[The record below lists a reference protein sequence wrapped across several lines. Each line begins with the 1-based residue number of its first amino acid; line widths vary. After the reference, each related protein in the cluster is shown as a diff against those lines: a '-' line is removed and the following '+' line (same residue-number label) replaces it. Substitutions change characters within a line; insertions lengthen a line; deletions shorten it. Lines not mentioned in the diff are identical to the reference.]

1 MRNLLVL
8 TLLALG
14 SATALY
20 NPLTELNVLQEQVVG
35 IRPPPGEKMGESL
48 YLCGNDNDL
57 VTIDSVELSPDPPSK
72 GNRLVIKGSGTV
84 HQTIHEGSIVKIT
97 VKYGF
102 IKLLTKEYQLCD
114 LVKEI
119 DQTCP
124 IQPGHLSFTKEV
136 DIPGEI
142 PKGIFTVYAEAFEAQ
157 SSLVRRRVLDS
168 PAKAAFGKRI
178 TCVNAQV
185 QF

>member
-20 NPLTELNVLQEQVVG
+20 HPLPHFDGLQEQVLG
-35 IRPPPGEKMGESL
+35 IRPPPGEKRGESL

-57 VTIDSVELSPDPPSK
+57 VTIENVELNPDPPSK
-72 GNRLVIKGSGTV
+72 GNQLVIKGSGTV

-102 IKLLTKEYQLCD
+102 IKLLTKQYQLCD

-119 DQTCP
+119 NQTCP
-124 IQPGHLSFTKEV
+124 IQPGQLSFTKEV

-142 PKGIFTVYAEAFEAQ
+142 PGGIFTVYAEAFDAQ
-157 SSLVRRRVLDS
+157 SSLVHHRVSDY
-168 PAKAAFGKRI
+168 PAVATFGKRI

-185 QF
+185 TF